1 MASKEVVKILRN
13 ERADAPPVRIEFGEN
28 EKRLFQYLDA
38 HERITAKEFSN
49 LVNISEHR
57 ASRILV
63 GLVRAGVVRIHT
75 LERTDFFTLAYDV
88 NGSASTPARS

>member
-1 MASKEVVKILRN
+1 
-13 ERADAPPVRIEFGEN
+13 
-28 EKRLFQYLDA
+28 
-38 HERITAKEFSN
+38 
-49 LVNISEHR
+49 VNISEHR

-88 NGSASTPARS
+88 SGASPSPARF